1 MFYKKRA
8 YKNIAIFAGKLLCQ
22 SLFVSCK
29 FSKKELWHK
38 GFSCEFLRAPS
49 LQKTSG
55 WLLLFYNS
63 CWVYNLQYSWQF
75 SSSEKSL
82 VGKKIILRR
91 FFLFS
96 ISLTNASLFYQ
107 LRKVYT
113 ILWADKRFVGFWP
126 ILKISIPFQ
135 THDFFI
141 LTDPLFICIY
151 LRITDRTT
159 TFPWPGERP
168 SSHLK
173 VTKMWFGANIKYF

>member
-82 VGKKIILRR
+82 VGKKNYFTQIFFVFNFFDKCVFILSVTQSVYYTLSRQT
-91 FFLFS
+91 FCWLLTNSENFNS
-96 ISLTNASLFYQ
+96 ISNT
-107 LRKVYT
+107 
-113 ILWADKRFVGFWP
+113 RFLYFDGP
-126 ILKISIPFQ
+126 I
-135 THDFFI
+135 
-141 LTDPLFICIY
+141 IY
-151 LRITDRTT
+151 LYLFKNHRQNHHISVTGRTSIIS
-159 TFPWPGERP
+159 PQ
-168 SSHLK
+168 S
-173 VTKMWFGANIKYF
+173 Y